1 MLTKSIIKIKA
12 FSLFRTWSKRVE
24 LNQSNMKIA
33 IFDEMILVNN
43 LTEAIQ
49 NALIAL
55 MDDNKKEKR
64 QKNGFDIGFVSGFIR
79 SQLNTTWYY
88 EYILKQTD
96 EYKQFIAF
104 KALKIYIEFD
114 KLSEIRISAIYKNL
128 IENDN
133 NLLERNQDIE
143 HKSILNEKLNKLA
156 DIPQVEIL
164 KAINNQINS
173 YINNYLTRSSP
184 DYLESISSHFSD
196 EELLNIINN
205 NIEK

>member
-64 QKNGFDIGFVSGFIR
+64 QKNGFDIGFVSGFIC